1 MHLSHFINTSSLL
14 SKCLGY
20 PCMGWIKCEHFSF
33 LLFISNIKVSGDFGK
48 VATLFYFIFAWFLKN
63 VINSMLKSKKA
74 YPIEVSNPS
83 QTVFLGG
90 KGKQRTSY
98 FGINQIKCFTLH
110 VKQSPYSNVSHASTM
125 EGHSLM
131 THSGSLS
138 WLFGGFPTWGRQR
151 LMSDEWSSFQLSEAG
166 GGVGGVGIARRK
178 SV

>member
-48 VATLFYFIFAWFLKN
+48 GATLFYFIFAWFLKN

-83 QTVFLGG
+83 QTVFWGVRENRGLVILESTKSNVLLCMWSNLHIQMLVMLLQWKGILSWLTQDPCHDCLGVFLHGGG
-90 KGKQRTSY
+90 KGSWAMSGVAFSCLR
-98 FGINQIKCFTLH
+98 L
-110 VKQSPYSNVSHASTM
+110 
-125 EGHSLM
+125 EGV
-131 THSGSLS
+131 
-138 WLFGGFPTWGRQR
+138 WV
-151 LMSDEWSSFQLSEAG
+151 EWA
-166 GGVGGVGIARRK
+166 
-178 SV
+178 